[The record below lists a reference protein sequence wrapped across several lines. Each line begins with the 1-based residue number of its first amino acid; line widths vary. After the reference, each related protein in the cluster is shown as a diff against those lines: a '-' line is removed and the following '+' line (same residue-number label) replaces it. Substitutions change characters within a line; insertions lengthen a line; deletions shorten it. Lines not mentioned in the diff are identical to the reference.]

1 MKNVVWGVVLAAVS
15 MALIALKAKEA
26 SQEKG

>member
-15 MALIALKAKEA
+15 MALIAIKAKEA
-26 SQEKG
+26 NEEKS